1 MILRLDLLSNEID
14 EAELALLKQLY
25 QNVFEEQSA
34 EGKISV
40 AMLKSWHRR
49 WLGNIYDVG
58 WTRKSGQCQAR
69 RL

>member
-34 EGKISV
+34 EGQISV

-49 WLGNIYDVG
+49 WLGNIYE
-58 WTRKSGQCQAR
+58 
-69 RL
+69 